1 MIIMEKQ
8 LVYYLFVLLL
18 VQSCHVQAQRPLL
31 DVTSSVAH
39 SKSSSMSSEGDSYET
54 LLLGKPSSMSSEGDS
69 DETLLLGKPSS
80 MSSEGDSDETL
91 LLGKPSSMSSR
102 GDLDETLLLG
112 KPSSMS
118 SKGYETLLLGKPSSM
133 NSKGDY
139 ETLLLGKPSSM
150 NSKGDS
156 SETLLLGKPSS
167 TSSKDET
174 LLLGKPSSMSS
185 KGDSYETLSLGLYI
199 AIVAI
204 MVARVVFE
212 IVKNVSAF
220 AKASRVEEKQ
230 SSKLKSMDIEMGVE
244 PEAKD
249 NSTRK
254 PILYSPEVVKE
265 ATQGFSPKSH
275 IAGSVYRGIINGRDV
290 VIKQMKENVS
300 HEMKSLQKVE
310 HDNLVK
316 LQGFCINCEGKSYLI
331 YEYVDNESLNLWLHR
346 PSVGFQ
352 GLTWRTRLQIALDVA
367 TGLNHIHERT
377 GIVHR
382 NLKSSNVLLNR
393 KLRAKVA
400 NFGAARYM
408 VNSSRHVRAHGVSPK
423 IDVFAFGVIL
433 LKLISGKEAM
443 IKNGELRQIKY
454 LLEGQDREEK
464 LRKWID
470 PNVQDTCSID
480 SAISMALLAK
490 ACLDEDVEARPTM
503 REIVYRL
510 SDLLDVCFE
519 HLECS

>member
-80 MSSEGDSDETL
+80 MSSEGDSD
-91 LLGKPSSMSSR
+91 
-102 GDLDETLLLG
+102 
-112 KPSSMS
+112 
-118 SKGYETLLLGKPSSM
+118 
-133 NSKGDY
+133 

-300 HEMKSLQKVE
+300 HEMKSLQKAIC
-310 HDNLVK
+310 
-316 LQGFCINCEGKSYLI
+316 GFS
-331 YEYVDNESLNLWLHR
+331 
-346 PSVGFQ
+346 
-352 GLTWRTRLQIALDVA
+352 
-367 TGLNHIHERT
+367 
-377 GIVHR
+377 
-382 NLKSSNVLLNR
+382 R